1 MKNFYKNKNILVTG
15 GAGFIG
21 SHIAQKLCEYGAHV
35 TIIDDLSTG
44 SLDNIKTF
52 CSRINFLARDIT
64 SYKTCVKATKNK
76 DLVFHL
82 AAFVSV
88 PESIKQPALCEK
100 INVEGTANLL
110 EASKINRVKTFVFSS
125 SAAIYG
131 EKNGICCESD
141 TPSPQSPYAQSKLN
155 GELLCK
161 EYSQNFKLNTACL
174 RYFNVYG
181 DRQNYASEYS
191 GVVAK
196 FKNNIL
202 QQQPITI
209 YGTGE
214 QRRDFVHVS
223 QAVKAN
229 LLLGTMPSCPGE
241 IFNIASGNSITLLE
255 LISQLEKETTK
266 KTTTIVFKPARSGD
280 IFCSIANCKKYGTF
294 SKKLEISKT

>member
-1 MKNFYKNKNILVTG
+1 MRNFYKNKNILVTG

-21 SHIAQKLCEYGAHV
+21 SHIAQKLCEYGAKV

-44 SLDNIKTF
+44 SLDNIKPF
-52 CSRINFLARDIT
+52 CKNVNFLARDIS
-64 SYKTCVKATKNK
+64 SYKSCVKATKNK
-76 DLVFHL
+76 DLIFHL

-88 PESIKQPALCEK
+88 PESIKKPALCEK

-110 EASKINRVKTFVFSS
+110 DACKKNNVKTFIFSS

-141 TPSPQSPYAQSKLN
+141 APCPQSPYAQSKLD
-155 GELLCK
+155 GEKLCK
-161 EYSQNFKLNTACL
+161 EYAQTCKINTACL

-181 DRQNYASEYS
+181 DRQSFSSEYS

-196 FKNNIL
+196 FKNSIL
-202 QQQPITI
+202 EQKPITI

-223 QAVKAN
+223 QVVKAN
-229 LLLGTMPSCPGE
+229 LLLGALPSCHGE
-241 IFNIASGNSITLLE
+241 TFNIASGNSITLLE
-255 LISQLEKETTK
+255 LISQLEKETKT
-266 KTTTIVFKPARSGD
+266 KTTEILFKPARSGD
-280 IFCSIANCKKYGTF
+280 IFCSIADCKKYGAFAKNVAT
-294 SKKLEISKT
+294 